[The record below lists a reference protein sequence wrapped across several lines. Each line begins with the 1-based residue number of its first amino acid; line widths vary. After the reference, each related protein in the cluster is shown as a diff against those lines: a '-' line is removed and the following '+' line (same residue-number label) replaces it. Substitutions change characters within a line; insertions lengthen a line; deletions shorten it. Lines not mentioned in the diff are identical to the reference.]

1 MSQAQ
6 AHTLRVVVDAP
17 PVGWAA
23 LMERDVWRQSELPH
37 GDATIDYRGY
47 RRLRFDLIGRPWLR
61 AACKTWAKD
70 LLLAG
75 RAASSVAQYV
85 AHIAAFDGWL
95 DRQLVAVNGPRDL
108 SRELIEAFL
117 LGLRTS
123 GLKRSTQLTRAS
135 AVARL
140 LEDQRNLGLRG
151 LPATTVVR
159 RGELP
164 RHEEQL
170 PRGLSESVFGQVIDP
185 ANLEKLRHEHHRTV
199 ILLLAF
205 TGMRKSSI
213 VTLSRDALQN
223 GSDGHP
229 YLRYRNVKFKREAML
244 PIPPP
249 LHEQLERHES
259 WLQRSFPGT
268 LHLLPQRRDQSR
280 PMDHQTVRNILHGYV
295 RLASICHEDGRLASD
310 IHPHLFR
317 HHLGTSL
324 INDGVPLPVV
334 AKLLDHA
341 SLQMTARYA
350 RIHDET
356 LRREVTRWMERVN
369 VRGERIALAFEGPEG
384 EAAWMKERIARAK
397 QALPNGYC
405 GLPLIQTCP
414 HPNACLSC
422 SNFLTDASFR
432 TIHEQQLAETQTLQ
446 ARAHKRGHS
455 RQAEVLRRDADALT
469 RILQGLD
476 ATTADAV
483 KKDLGEPFD
492 LIELVERRR

>member
-1 MSQAQ
+1 MSA
-6 AHTLRVVVDAP
+6 ARALRVVESEAGA
-17 PVGWAA
+17 VGWAA
-23 LMERDVWRQSELPH
+23 LMARDVWRESELPH
-37 GDATIDYRGY
+37 GDASSGYRSY

-61 AACKTWAKD
+61 AACKAWAKD

-75 RAASSVAQYV
+75 RTPSTVAQYV
-85 AHIAAFDGWL
+85 SYIVAFDDWL
-95 DRQLVAVNGPRDL
+95 DRQPLPVDVPCDL
-108 SRELIEAFL
+108 TREVIEAFL
-117 LGLRTS
+117 LELRTC
-123 GLKRSTQLTRAS
+123 GLKRSTQLGRAA

-140 LEDQRNLGLRG
+140 LDDQRDRALRG
-151 LPATTVVR
+151 MPATTVVR

-170 PRGLSESVFGQVIDP
+170 PRGLSETVFGQVIDP
-185 ANLEKLRHEHHRTV
+185 ANLAKLRHEHHRTV
-199 ILLLAF
+199 ILVMAF

-213 VTLSRDALQN
+213 VTLSRDALQI

-244 PIPPP
+244 PICPQ
-249 LHEQLERHES
+249 LHEQLERHEA
-259 WLQRSFPGT
+259 WLQRSSAGT
-268 LHLLPQRRDQSR
+268 PYLLPQRRDQTR

-295 RLASICHEDGRLASD
+295 KVASIRHDDGRLASD

-334 AKLLDHA
+334 AKLLDHT

-356 LRREVTRWMERVN
+356 LRREVMRWMERVN
-369 VRGERIALAFEGPEG
+369 VRGERIALPFDGPEG

-422 SNFLTDASFR
+422 ANFLTDASFR
-432 TIHEQQLAETQTLQ
+432 TIHEQQLAHTQSLR
-446 ARAHKRGHS
+446 ARAHERGHA
-455 RQAEVLRRDADALT
+455 RQAEVLQRDADALT
-469 RILQGLD
+469 RILEGLD
-476 ATTADAV
+476 AIAADAAASNT
-483 KKDLGEPFD
+483 GEALD
-492 LIELVERRR
+492 LIELAERQR